1 MISVYISV
9 LSFIFWGINLFIAT
23 VKRWQCTFNLW
34 NVKIS
39 FPPVC
44 GNQRADI
51 FELRFGQSSLTFL
64 EFILW
69 SPLATHPRI
78 PLLSTWK
85 ERPSFSRIFFF
96 SLNGSKIHL
105 WKDCWSFRG
114 KEVNLNS
121 MNIQKHV
128 YSVPSPPRALSA
140 DNAGFIWASEGDL
153 ATDSSRSVF
162 PMPGLQNSWRSWAL

>member
-96 SLNGSKIHL
+96 LLMDQKSICGKTVGPLEEKRSIWTQWTYKSMCILFLHL
-105 WKDCWSFRG
+105 PELCPLIMPALFERARG
-114 KEVNLNS
+114 
-121 MNIQKHV
+121 I
-128 YSVPSPPRALSA
+128 
-140 DNAGFIWASEGDL
+140 L

-162 PMPGLQNSWRSWAL
+162 PMPGLQNSRESWAL